1 MTRPTNA
8 QLEVQRTTLE
18 ALIAKHPDGVKQ
30 TQLAADWA
38 TTTVPPI
45 DRRTMLRRLA
55 EMITAGRIVPTGA
68 ARSRAYRLTAPAPAV
83 ATAMIAS
90 TAPSVTVQSAPYP
103 TLSPDGTEV
112 RQLVQRDRS
121 LRTPCTY
128 DGDFL
133 GAYNPGDTWY
143 LPAALRAKLRTLG
156 SDPVANQ
163 PIGTYARHILERLLV
178 DLSFESSR
186 LEGNHYSLLD
196 TEKLLLF
203 GTEAVGGTPQEKQM
217 ILNHKSAIQFISDNA
232 ASLDVDKATMYA
244 VHGCLAE
251 NLMDD
256 PRREGAL
263 RTHAVTIYN
272 SVYVP
277 SAIPQMI
284 EQWFTELVSKAGA
297 IPDPFEQAFVLLI
310 HVPYLQP
317 FGDVNKR
324 TSRVIAN
331 LPLIKAEFCPLSFLD
346 VSRAAYA
353 EGLLG
358 VYELR
363 RIELMRDVFEW
374 AYERS
379 CEQYRVVV
387 ASVGQPD
394 RIRQEYRTA
403 LRTYVRDTVRGRAK
417 PGAPDMEEW
426 ARGTARVPEDAGP
439 LFRAISLELENL
451 RPELAF
457 RYDLR
462 PPDVTSWLTATRIG
476 EVHGSSGIP
485 RP

>member
-1 MTRPTNA
+1 MDLLLLSSPMTRPTRA
-8 QLEVQRTTLE
+8 QLEVQRTTLQ
-18 ALIAKHPDGVKQ
+18 ALIAKHPDGAKQ

-90 TAPSVTVQSAPYP
+90 TAPSA
-103 TLSPDGTEV
+103 
-112 RQLVQRDRS
+112 
-121 LRTPCTY
+121 

-196 TEKLLLF
+196 TEKLLMF

-244 VHGCLAE
+244 VHGYLAE

-256 PRREGAL
+256 PRQEGAL
-263 RTHAVTIYN
+263 RTHAITIYN

-284 EQWFTELVSKAGA
+284 EQWFTELARKAGA
-297 IPDPFEQAFVLLI
+297 IPDPFEQAFFLLI

-403 LRTYVRDTVRGRAK
+403 LRAYVRDTVRGGAK

-462 PPDVTSWLTATRIG
+462 PPNVTSWLTATRSS
-476 EVHGSSGIP
+476 EVHDSSGTP
-485 RP
+485 RA

>member
-1 MTRPTNA
+1 MDLLLVSSPMTRPTKA

-68 ARSRAYRLTAPAPAV
+68 ARSRAYRLTAPTSAV

-90 TAPSVTVQSAPYP
+90 T
-103 TLSPDGTEV
+103 
-112 RQLVQRDRS
+112 
-121 LRTPCTY
+121 CTY

-196 TEKLLLF
+196 TEKLLMF

-244 VHGCLAE
+244 VHGYLAE

-256 PRREGAL
+256 PRQEGAL
-263 RTHAVTIYN
+263 RTHAVTIHN

-284 EQWFTELVSKAGA
+284 EQWFTELARKAGA
-297 IPDPFEQAFVLLI
+297 IPDPFEQAFFLLI

-358 VYELR
+358 MYELR

-394 RIRQEYRTA
+394 RIRQEYRTE
-403 LRTYVRDTVRGRAK
+403 LRAYVRDTVRGGAK

-462 PPDVTSWLTATRIG
+462 PLNVTSWLTATRIG
-476 EVHGSSGIP
+476 ERRAGP
-485 RP
+485 